1 MIMEREYM
9 LEMLETIEHQESSS
23 ILGGM
28 EHEYEELERLGYLTI
43 RREHVQHYAVLTAL
57 GKLKIKELRD
67 EQV

>member
-28 EHEYEELERLGYLTI
+28 ENEYEELEALGYVTI
-43 RREHVQHYAVLTAL
+43 HREHVQHYAVLTPM
-57 GKLKIKELRD
+57 GKLRIEQLKD
-67 EQV
+67 EQ